1 QRRALGYFYQ
11 AETRFK
17 AIGGI
22 AHKTWPQL
30 APRDQFTQVR
40 HHLATVTYPQ
50 SQRLRTM
57 EEGCKLIAYTVI
69 EQDRLRPTFT
79 GTQHIT
85 VGETSARDQGVKILQ
100 SRASSQQVTHMHVD
114 SIEART
120 VESCRHFNMR
130 VHALLTQYGNFRTC
144 ASGNIRC
151 CHIFVDIERQFYIQ
165 ARIGVV

>member
-1 QRRALGYFYQ
+1 MGYFNQ

-130 VHALLTQYGNFRTC
+130 VHALLTQHGNFRTC

-151 CHIFVDIERQFYIQ
+151 CHIFVDIERQFHIQ